1 MRISEG
7 AGILAIN
14 LTKTKQAR
22 REVGNKGDEQM
33 LSIPTEDKLR
43 ALKLHGMLK
52 AFQEQRGQESVG
64 QLSFEERLGLLVD
77 RESTERDNRQLIT
90 RLRNA
95 RLRQEACIEN
105 IDYAQHRGLDKSM
118 MKALST
124 GQWIKDHLNVLITG
138 PCGVGKSFIACALS
152 HKACL
157 MGYSALYVRAPRLF
171 NDLAVARG
179 DGRYTKLM
187 KSLARTNL
195 LIIDDWGLS
204 TLTDEQ
210 RTDLLEILED
220 RYNNQST
227 IVTSQL
233 PVKHWHETI
242 GNPTLAD
249 AILDR
254 LVHNAYSIELK
265 LDGDS
270 MRKKNQNRLQN

>member
-1 MRISEG
+1 
-7 AGILAIN
+7 
-14 LTKTKQAR
+14 
-22 REVGNKGDEQM
+22 M

-43 ALKLHGMLK
+43 ALKLYGMLK
-52 AFQEQRGQESVG
+52 AFQEQRGQENAV
-64 QLSFEERLGLLVD
+64 QLNFEERIGLLVD
-77 RESTERDNRQLIT
+77 RESMDRENRRLVT

-95 RLRQEACIEN
+95 RLRHESCVEN
-105 IDYAQHRGLDKSM
+105 IDYVQPRGLDKSM

-124 GQWIKDHLNVLITG
+124 GQWLREHLNVLITG

-152 HKACL
+152 HRACL
-157 MGYSALYVRAPRLF
+157 MGYSALYMRAPRLF
-171 NDLAVARG
+171 NDLALSRG

-210 RTDLLEILED
+210 RIDLLEILED
-220 RYNNQST
+220 RHNNQST
-227 IVTSQL
+227 IITSQL

-242 GNPTLAD
+242 GNATLAD

-254 LVHNAYSIELK
+254 LVHNAYSITLK
-265 LDGDS
+265 SDGES
-270 MRKKNQNRLQN
+270 MRKKYQKRPQD

>member
-1 MRISEG
+1 M
-7 AGILAIN
+7 AIN
-14 LTKTKQAR
+14 PTKTNLTPAVTGK
-22 REVGNKGDEQM
+22 NGDDRM
-33 LSIPTEDKLR
+33 LSIPMEDKLR

-52 AFQEQRGQESVG
+52 AFHEQRDQKNTN

-77 RESTERDNRQLIT
+77 REEMDRDNRRMVT

-95 RLRQEACIEN
+95 HLRQESCVEN

-124 GQWIKDHLNVLITG
+124 GQWLKDHLNVLITG

-179 DGRYTKLM
+179 DGRYTRLM
-187 KSLARTNL
+187 KSLAKTNL
-195 LIIDDWGLS
+195 LVIDDWGLS

-242 GNPTLAD
+242 GNATLAD

-254 LVHNAYSIELK
+254 LIHNAYSIVLK
-265 LDGDS
+265 SDGES
-270 MRKKNQNRLQN
+270 MRKKNQNRPQG

>member
-1 MRISEG
+1 
-7 AGILAIN
+7 
-14 LTKTKQAR
+14 
-22 REVGNKGDEQM
+22 M

-43 ALKLHGMLK
+43 SLKLCGMLK
-52 AFQEQRGQESVG
+52 AFQEQRGQESIG

-77 RESTERDNRQLIT
+77 REEMDRDNRRMVA

-95 RLRQEACIEN
+95 HLRQEACVEN
-105 IDYAQHRGLDKSM
+105 IDYSKHRGLDKSM
-118 MKALST
+118 IKSLST
-124 GQWIKDHLNVLITG
+124 GQWIKEHLNVLITG

-157 MGYSALYVRAPRLF
+157 MGYNALYVRAPRLF
-171 NDLAVARG
+171 NDLSVARG
-179 DGRYTKLM
+179 DGRYTRLM
-187 KSLARTNL
+187 KSLAKTNL

-227 IVTSQL
+227 IITSQL

-254 LVHNAYSIELK
+254 LVHNAYNITLK

-270 MRKKNQNRLQN
+270 MRKKNQKFSQD

>member
-1 MRISEG
+1 
-7 AGILAIN
+7 
-14 LTKTKQAR
+14 
-22 REVGNKGDEQM
+22 M
-33 LSIPTEDKLR
+33 LSMPTEDKLR
-43 ALKLHGMLK
+43 ALRLYGMLK
-52 AFQEQRGQESVG
+52 AFQEQQGQENVN

-77 RESTERDNRQLIT
+77 REEMDRDNRRLVT

-95 RLRQEACIEN
+95 HLRQESCVEN

-118 MKALST
+118 MKVLST
-124 GQWIKDHLNVLITG
+124 GQWLKDHLNVLITG
-138 PCGVGKSFIACALS
+138 PCGAGKSFIACALS

-179 DGRYTKLM
+179 DGRYTNLM
-187 KSLARTNL
+187 KSLSRTNL

-204 TLTDEQ
+204 TLTDVE

-233 PVKHWHETI
+233 PVKHWHEII

-254 LVHNAYSIELK
+254 LVHNAYSIALK

-270 MRKKNQNRLQN
+270 MRKKNQKSP

>member
-1 MRISEG
+1 MRISVG
-7 AGILAIN
+7 ADILAIN
-14 LTKTKQAR
+14 PIKIN
-22 REVGNKGDEQM
+22 REKQM

-43 ALKLHGMLK
+43 SLKLLGMLK
-52 AFQEQRGQESVG
+52 GFQEQRTQENIN
-64 QLSFEERLGLLVD
+64 QLSFEERLGLLID
-77 RESTERDNRQLIT
+77 RESTERDNRGLVT

-105 IDYAQHRGLDKSM
+105 IDYAHHRGLDKSM
-118 MKALST
+118 MKVLST
-124 GQWIKDHLNVLITG
+124 GQWIKEHLNVLITG

-152 HKACL
+152 HRACL

-171 NDLAVARG
+171 NDLALARG
-179 DGRYTKLM
+179 DGRYSRLM

-210 RTDLLEILED
+210 RTDLLEVLED
-220 RYNNQST
+220 RHNNQST

-242 GNPTLAD
+242 GNATLAD

-254 LVHNAYSIELK
+254 LVHNAYSIALK
-265 LDGDS
+265 SDGES
-270 MRKKNQNRLQN
+270 LRKKYQKRSQD